1 MVNLKIA
8 DLEAPTVR
16 ARMGHAYQFAPEETC
31 LNTKA
36 LGESLN
42 RPPARG
48 FQAIRWASP
57 DEGKNPAG
65 ASGIA

>member
-1 MVNLKIA
+1 
-8 DLEAPTVR
+8 
-16 ARMGHAYQFAPEETC
+16 MGHAYQFAPEETC